1 MGDCLRFPC
10 SNIYASIEG
19 PITTENPAD
28 KPTEFNDNN
37 ESRDDAR
44 DNFDEGFDDDD
55 FDVDDFDIDDTLWE
69 ESDKKRENQSN
80 IGVILGSLFGALGV
94 AVIVAFVLWK

>member
-1 MGDCLRFPC
+1 MRFPC

-28 KPTEFNDNN
+28 KPTEFNDKN
-37 ESRDDAR
+37 ESREDAR
-44 DNFDEGFDDDD
+44 DNFNEDFDDDD
-55 FDVDDFDIDDTLWE
+55 FDVDDFDIDDFDIDDTLWE
-69 ESDKKRENQSN
+69 ESDKKENKSN

-94 AVIVAFVLWK
+94 AAIVAFVLWK

>member
-19 PITTENPAD
+19 PITTENPAN
-28 KPTEFNDNN
+28 KPTKVKDKN

-44 DNFDEGFDDDD
+44 DNFDEDFDDDD

-69 ESDKKRENQSN
+69 ESDKKENQSN
-80 IGVILGSLFGALGV
+80 IGVILGSLFGTLGV
-94 AVIVAFVLWK
+94 AAIVAFVLWK

>member
-1 MGDCLRFPC
+1 MGDFLRFPC

-19 PITTENPAD
+19 PVTTENPAD
-28 KPTEFNDNN
+28 RPTELNN
-37 ESRDDAR
+37 PR
-44 DNFDEGFDDDD
+44 DNFDEDFDDDD
-55 FDVDDFDIDDTLWE
+55 FNVDDFDVDDTLWE
-69 ESDKKRENQSN
+69 ESDKKENQSN